1 LNDTPL
7 PRLAIT
13 AGEPAGVGAELLVRL
28 ACTALAADLIAITDR
43 TLLRRAAARCH
54 VNVELIDDDGSAI
67 RQRAPGTLRVC
78 HTALAVPETPGR
90 PDPRNARH
98 VLATLA
104 TAADGCMGSR
114 YAAVVTAPLQ
124 KATINDA
131 GMPFSGHTEFFA
143 TRAHAD
149 VVMMLA
155 SPTLR
160 VALATTHL
168 PLAAVPAAITAG
180 SLTRVLRIVHA
191 ELRGKFGIAAPRIAV
206 LGLNPHAGE
215 GGHIGREEID
225 TIIPVLAALR
235 DEGMQLLGPVPADTA
250 FVPAQRQRYDAV
262 LAMYHDQA
270 LPVLKSEAFD
280 CTVNLTLGLPF
291 IRTSVDHGTALD
303 LAGSGTANPASL
315 IAATQ
320 MAMALIARGNAAR
333 ADARVL
339 KGETQTPVR
348 QPPPRG
354 QRPAP

>member
-1 LNDTPL
+1 VNNTL

-13 AGEPAGVGAELLVRL
+13 AGEPAGVGPELLVRL
-28 ACTALAADLIAITDR
+28 AASTIPADLIAITDSA
-43 TLLRRAAARCH
+43 LLQRAAARCGTS
-54 VNVELIDDDGSAI
+54 IDLYEDDGSA
-67 RQRAPGTLRVC
+67 RTQRPAGSLRVR
-78 HTALAVPETPGR
+78 HVPLGVEEHPGQ

-104 TAADGCMGSR
+104 EAADGCLAGR

-131 GMPFSGHTEFFA
+131 GVPFSGHTEFFA
-143 TRAHAD
+143 ARAHAE

-155 SPTLR
+155 SADLR

-168 PLAAVPAAITAG
+168 PLAAVPAAITAQL
-180 SLTRVLRIVHA
+180 LTRVLRIVHA
-191 ELRGKFGIAAPRIAV
+191 ELKRKFALAQPRIAV

-225 TIIPVLAALR
+225 TIIPTLDALR
-235 DEGMQLLGPVPADTA
+235 AEGMQLIGPLPADTA
-250 FVPAQRQRYDAV
+250 FVPTQRARYDAV

-280 CTVNLTLGLPF
+280 STVNLTLGLPF

-303 LAGSGTANPASL
+303 LAGSGRANPASL
-315 IAATQ
+315 LAATRL
-320 MAMALIARGNAAR
+320 ALELVRRNANAGIE
-333 ADARVL
+333 A
-339 KGETQTPVR
+339 
-348 QPPPRG
+348 
-354 QRPAP
+354 

>member
-1 LNDTPL
+1 VNSTL

-13 AGEPAGVGAELLVRL
+13 AGEPAGVGPELLVRL
-28 ACTALAADLIAITDR
+28 AAGTIPADLIAITDR
-43 TLLRRAAARCH
+43 ALLQRAAARCGTSI
-54 VNVELIDDDGSAI
+54 NLYDDDGSACT
-67 RQRAPGTLRVC
+67 QRPAGSLRVQ
-78 HTALAVPETPGR
+78 HVPLGVEEHPGQ

-104 TAADGCMGSR
+104 EAADGCLAGR

-131 GMPFSGHTEFFA
+131 GVPFSGHTEFFA
-143 TRAHAD
+143 ARAHAE

-155 SPTLR
+155 SADLR

-168 PLAAVPAAITAG
+168 PLAAVPAAITAQL
-180 SLTRVLRIVHA
+180 LTRVLRIVHA
-191 ELRGKFGIAAPRIAV
+191 ELKRKFALAQPRIAV

-225 TIIPVLAALR
+225 TIIPTLDALR
-235 DEGMQLLGPVPADTA
+235 AEGMQLIGPLPADTA
-250 FVPAQRQRYDAV
+250 FVPTQRARYDAV

-280 CTVNLTLGLPF
+280 STVNLTLGLPF

-303 LAGSGTANPASL
+303 LAAQGLGLADYASMEEA
-315 IAATQ
+315 IASALR
-320 MAMALIARGNAAR
+320 MAEASR
-333 ADARVL
+333 
-339 KGETQTPVR
+339 KSQ
-348 QPPPRG
+348 Q
-354 QRPAP
+354 